1 MAEAEFR
8 RCSVTG
14 LQVHLVAQRLIVLNF
29 LMAIISII
37 IGGIAAIFVGLTR
50 SSFVLLETLGMQDTY
65 YYWLNL
71 HGFNI
76 LIFWILWFEVALIYF
91 VSTVLLNAPLFSMRL
106 GWLAFILMLGGWLI
120 MNIMNF
126 TGNSTVL
133 FTAYIP
139 MVAPSIFYLGYILFA
154 LGVGLAV
161 ILFFLTLYKARIEG
175 RYSGHLP
182 LVTWGAAIAAIIGE
196 NAKWVTINN
205 FLILAITTTF
215 AFGGTLILLSKL
227 ENDLLK
233 RSNERK
239 VISGGLTPYA
249 TALIIAI
256 GLGVHNIGEG
266 FAIASAL
273 LTGEIASAITFT
285 VGFAVHNATE
295 GFAIATPLIIL
306 KKERIMKFIIIASLI
321 AGLPAVL
328 GSSIYYIGYI
338 SDVYIANLNSIA
350 TASIVYATWHIN
362 LSSISKLRGI
372 YNPVFWLSL
381 LLGLVIAFITE
392 SIVLFSFS

>member
-1 MAEAEFR
+1 
-8 RCSVTG
+8 
-14 LQVHLVAQRLIVLNF
+14 
-29 LMAIISII
+29 
-37 IGGIAAIFVGLTR
+37 
-50 SSFVLLETLGMQDTY
+50 
-65 YYWLNL
+65 
-71 HGFNI
+71 
-76 LIFWILWFEVALIYF
+76 
-91 VSTVLLNAPLFSMRL
+91 
-106 GWLAFILMLGGWLI
+106 
-120 MNIMNF
+120 
-126 TGNSTVL
+126 
-133 FTAYIP
+133 
-139 MVAPSIFYLGYILFA
+139 
-154 LGVGLAV
+154 
-161 ILFFLTLYKARIEG
+161 
-175 RYSGHLP
+175 
-182 LVTWGAAIAAIIGE
+182 
-196 NAKWVTINN
+196 
-205 FLILAITTTF
+205 
-215 AFGGTLILLSKL
+215 LLSKL

-306 KKERIMKFIIIASLI
+306 KKERIMKSIIIASLI

-350 TASIVYATWHIN
+350 TASIVYAT
-362 LSSISKLRGI
+362 
-372 YNPVFWLSL
+372 
-381 LLGLVIAFITE
+381 
-392 SIVLFSFS
+392 

>member
-1 MAEAEFR
+1 METYIPLVYGFLAGITVLIGSVIIVIYRNRISQKTEGILSAMA
-8 RCSVTG
+8 
-14 LQVHLVAQRLIVLNF
+14 
-29 LMAIISII
+29 
-37 IGGIAAIFVGLTR
+37 GGILSYLALEAGAIV
-50 SSFVLLETLGMQDTY
+50 VE
-65 YYWLNL
+65 
-71 HGFNI
+71 
-76 LIFWILWFEVALIYF
+76 
-91 VSTVLLNAPLFSMRL
+91 
-106 GWLAFILMLGGWLI
+106 
-120 MNIMNF
+120 
-126 TGNSTVL
+126 
-133 FTAYIP
+133 
-139 MVAPSIFYLGYILFA
+139 
-154 LGVGLAV
+154 
-161 ILFFLTLYKARIEG
+161 
-175 RYSGHLP
+175 
-182 LVTWGAAIAAIIGE
+182 IIDE

-215 AFGGTLILLSKL
+215 AFGGTWILLSKL

-350 TASIVYATWHIN
+350 TASIVYAAWHIN
-362 LSSISKLRGI
+362 LSAISKLRGI